1 MEIVIGIVGSIAAV
15 FVVIFGGRGLVDL
28 ARGMRE
34 RRSQPSASWGLGG
47 RLLTA
52 NILCD

>member
-15 FVVIFGGRGLVDL
+15 FIVIFGGRGL

-34 RRSQPSASWGLGG
+34 RRSQPSASWGCRRSASDSQHSL
-47 RLLTA
+47 
-52 NILCD
+52 

>member
-15 FVVIFGGRGLVDL
+15 FVVIFGGRGLVAL

-34 RRSQPSASWGLGG
+34 SRSQPSSSWGCRRSASDSQHSL
-47 RLLTA
+47 
-52 NILCD
+52 

>member
-28 ARGMRE
+28 ARGMRQ
-34 RRSQPSASWGLGG
+34 RRFQPSASWGCRRSASDSQHSL
-47 RLLTA
+47 
-52 NILCD
+52 